1 MAGHREEPAP
11 AELRIEEDGS
21 LFLEWSDG
29 HQSRLRPPLVR
40 RMCPCA
46 MCRET
51 REAAHAG
58 GDAAGSAAG
67 SRSEAQPSDDPSL
80 SRYRIRKLERVGRYA
95 VSLVWGDGHNTGIY
109 SWTGLR
115 ELCDCFLCRME
126 REEP

>member
-11 AELRIEEDGS
+11 AELRMEEDGS

-29 HQSRLRPPLVR
+29 HQTTLLPQRIR

-51 REAAHAG
+51 REAG
-58 GDAAGSAAG
+58 AASGITAEAEAAN
-67 SRSEAQPSDDPSL
+67 DPTS
-80 SRYRIRKLERVGRYA
+80 SRYRIRRLERVGRYA
-95 VSLVWGDGHNTGIY
+95 VSLIWGDGHNTGIY

-115 ELCDCFLCRME
+115 ELCDCFVCRLE